1 MKRFINILIA
11 SLMLMAC
18 QKESEPQSLTPQLF
32 VNEVQKLGNNKYFL
46 SGSYDP
52 EGKEIVNKAT
62 FYYGTTEEMDQSIT
76 ANLSGRTATII
87 LEGLEAGTTYYYC
100 LEIGNGADSRRSKLR
115 SFTTEGTVTNNTV
128 LKNANLI
135 KAVEKQLGRSF
146 QKETNGQVS
155 LSNEYNQRLAKMLT
169 WIDLSDLDD
178 PTVCDEI
185 GYFISLQTL
194 ACSRNDIV
202 TLDLSK
208 NTSLKELWCE
218 GDDVYEANDIG
229 ENEWKGK
236 SGILQN
242 LILPKTATLREIHID
257 GHMLQSIDVSGCP
270 NLTILNC
277 PFGALLEL
285 DLTHNSFLQELRC
298 ESNLLNKLDL
308 SGNAGLTWL
317 QCQNN
322 YLVSL
327 DITKQT
333 KLINVE
339 CGGSSNLISEIDL
352 SKNAKLENFS
362 CYLSQLTKVDFS
374 QLPNLKYV
382 DLNVNKIEKLD
393 LSHNP
398 KLEFLNC
405 QYGPLTELDLSH
417 NPKLNHLECH
427 GCKFTSLDLSNNHEL
442 SWLQCY
448 ENNMTELDVSMIADN
463 ADIMAGNQWTT
474 TGQPLTL
481 TLYVNKAQYGREP
494 NTGPYYMGLHEWQ
507 QKQQDRV
514 NVVLKE

>member
-1 MKRFINILIA
+1 MKKSINILIA
-11 SLMLMAC
+11 SLMLIAC
-18 QKESEPQSLTPQLF
+18 QKENEPQSLTPQLF
-32 VNEVQKLGNNKYFL
+32 VNEVQQLGSNKYFL

-52 EGKEIVNKAT
+52 VGKEIVSKAV
-62 FYYGTTEEMDQSIT
+62 FYYGTTEAMEQSIT
-76 ANLSGRTATII
+76 ANLSGRTATVI
-87 LEGLEAGTTYYYC
+87 LEGLDVGTTYYYC
-100 LEIGNGADSRRSKLR
+100 LEIGNGADSRRSDMH
-115 SFTTEGTVTNNTV
+115 SFTTEGTITNNAV

-135 KAVEKQLGRSF
+135 KAVEQQLNHDF
-146 QKETNGQVS
+146 QKEANGQVS
-155 LSNEYNQRLAKMLT
+155 LSNAYNQRLVEMLT

-178 PTVCDEI
+178 PIVCEEI
-185 GYFISLQTL
+185 GYFTSLQTL

-208 NTSLKELWCE
+208 NTLLKELWCE
-218 GDDVYEANDIG
+218 GDDVFEANDIG
-229 ENEWKGK
+229 ENEWRGK

-242 LILPKTATLREIHID
+242 LILPETPTLREIHID
-257 GHMLQSIDVSGCP
+257 GHMLKSLDVSGCP

-285 DLTHNSFLQELRC
+285 DLTHNAFLQELRC
-298 ESNLLNKLDL
+298 ESNLLNDLDL

-317 QCQNN
+317 QCHNN

-333 KLINVE
+333 QLINVE
-339 CGGSSNLISEIDL
+339 CGGTTNLISEIDL
-352 SKNAKLENFS
+352 SKNTKLENFS
-362 CYLSQLTKVDFS
+362 CYNSQLAKVDLS
-374 QLPNLKYV
+374 QLPNLKYL
-382 DLNVNKIEKLD
+382 DLNVNKIAQLD

-417 NPKLNHLECH
+417 NPKLKHLECH
-427 GCKFTSLDLSNNHEL
+427 GCKFTSLDLSNNHEI
-442 SWLQCY
+442 SWLLCY
-448 ENNMTELDVSMIADN
+448 ENNITELDVSMIADN

-481 TLYVNKAQYGREP
+481 TLYVNKAQYESEP
-494 NTGPYYMGLHEWQ
+494 NTGPYYMGPHEWQ

-514 NVVLKE
+514 NVVLK